1 MAEQTATTDKP
12 TKSLKCVIVG
22 DGAVGKTCLLIT
34 HAQGKFPSDYVP
46 TVFDNYNSIITKDD
60 MKVCLLLIDT
70 AGQEDYDR
78 LRPMSYPDTHVFI
91 VCYSVDNINS
101 FHNVSTKWVPEIHE
115 HCPEVPFIL
124 VALKV
129 DMRDSP
135 EKSNDNEEEDNGE
148 ESDEDNAKRLDSHS
162 NPNQPLTPDKMIKKE
177 DGEKLAQEVGAAYF
191 IECSAFTLQNLENV
205 FLRAIDSALQAEETK
220 RITQQQNNRTPKES
234 SEKKAGCCLL
244 Q

>member
-12 TKSLKCVIVG
+12 VKSLKCVIVG

-46 TVFDNYNSIITKDD
+46 TVFDNYNSIINKDD

-91 VCYSVDNINS
+91 VCYSVDNMNS

-115 HCPEVPFIL
+115 HCPEVCW
-124 VALKV
+124 
-129 DMRDSP
+129 
-135 EKSNDNEEEDNGE
+135 
-148 ESDEDNAKRLDSHS
+148 
-162 NPNQPLTPDKMIKKE
+162 KMIFCNSIF
-177 DGEKLAQEVGAAYF
+177 LQFFSGAIHFGSTQSGY
-191 IECSAFTLQNLENV
+191 
-205 FLRAIDSALQAEETK
+205 ALFA
-220 RITQQQNNRTPKES
+220 
-234 SEKKAGCCLL
+234 
-244 Q
+244 